1 MATLEHA
8 GYVPVDLG
16 YGAPSASYPTAPP
29 DGDSMDGDRDMD
41 MATAMDGLDIEEPMV
56 ASSAYAASS
65 TGPVPMNPENGL
77 PRKMLD
83 LVFIQDATGS
93 QGSYISHAT
102 ENIEEICNTIANTGK
117 LVRPEDL
124 RLGLIAFRDHPPQD
138 NTFITK
144 KFPFTSDVAEMKANL
159 KTLYAS
165 GGGDGPEAVTA
176 ALYDAL
182 NMDWRPEARRMV
194 VLIAD
199 APPHGLGEY
208 GDGFDSGSPDGHD
221 PIQIVREMATR
232 GITLFFVACEP
243 ALSGY
248 LYANE
253 FYHAMT
259 SLTGGTVLPLTT
271 SSLLSHAIIGSVL
284 ENLDMEDLIREVGQH
299 VANRVLGGDDV
310 DDIARQ
316 LHEHL
321 MLRNE
326 NTKKLK
332 IESIYRTS
340 EESAHNIN
348 VWLQASDLAS
358 ARPLLKKVTGSRFT
372 DKYQA
377 SKYST
382 TKGGIYH
389 YSSSASSF
397 SPYAPTLPPRGGVI
411 PTEPTMV
418 TPPMTPIRGPTSSPP
433 SSNKFGDFAAFSA
446 PKTTLSTSPFGVSGG
461 ITRKSFD
468 MRDGSGIGRALDDD
482 DDDDD
487 DRDLGRKVP
496 GMSFE
501 EDSISY
507 DQVRRI
513 VIAST
518 FRGMRT

>member
-1 MATLEHA
+1 MAAPDHA
-8 GYVPVDLG
+8 GFAYV
-16 YGAPSASYPTAPP
+16 APSASYPMSTP
-29 DGDSMDGDRDMD
+29 DAGDGMDADRDMD
-41 MATAMDGLDIEEPMV
+41 MASAMDGLDIEEPMV
-56 ASSAYAASS
+56 ASSAFATSS
-65 TGPVPMNPENGL
+65 TGPVPMNPEAGP

-102 ENIEEICNTIANTGK
+102 ENIEEICNTIVNTGK
-117 LVRPEDL
+117 LVRPDDL
-124 RLGLIAFRDHPPQD
+124 RVGLIAFRDHPPQD

-144 KFPFTSDVAEMKANL
+144 KFPFTSDIGAVKENL

-176 ALYDAL
+176 ALHDAL
-182 NMDWRPEARRMV
+182 YNMDWRPDARRMV

-208 GDGFDSGSPDGHD
+208 GDGFDNGSPDGYD
-221 PIQIVREMATR
+221 PIEIVREMATR

-326 NTKKLK
+326 STKKLK

-340 EESAHNIN
+340 EESAHNIQ
-348 VWLQASDLAS
+348 VWQQAADLKS
-358 ARPLLKKVTGSRFT
+358 ARPLLKRVTGSRFT
-372 DKYQA
+372 DKYQS
-377 SKYST
+377 SKYSS

-389 YSSSASSF
+389 YSSATSSF
-397 SPYAPTLPPRGGVI
+397 SPYAPSLPPRSGAVS
-411 PTEPTMV
+411 TESSIV
-418 TPPMTPIRGPTSSPP
+418 TPPMTPIRSPTASPP
-433 SSNKFGDFAAFSA
+433 SSNKFGEFAAFSA
-446 PKTTLSTSPFGVSGG
+446 PKTTLAPSPFGAPGG
-461 ITRKSFD
+461 LPRRSLD
-468 MRDGSGIGRALDDD
+468 MRDGSGYGRGMDDD

-487 DRDLGRKVP
+487 DDGRGG

-501 EDSISY
+501 EDQISY

>member
-1 MATLEHA
+1 MLCVDVSLTLSCRNLT
-8 GYVPVDLG
+8 PL
-16 YGAPSASYPTAPP
+16 SCS
-29 DGDSMDGDRDMD
+29 
-41 MATAMDGLDIEEPMV
+41 
-56 ASSAYAASS
+56 
-65 TGPVPMNPENGL
+65 
-77 PRKMLD
+77 D

-102 ENIEEICNTIANTGK
+102 ENIEEICNTIVNTGK

-144 KFPFTSDVAEMKANL
+144 KFPFTSDVSQMKENL

-176 ALYDAL
+176 ALHDAL
-182 NMDWRPEARRMV
+182 YNMEWRPEARRMV

-208 GDGFDSGSPDGHD
+208 GDAGFDNGSPDGYD
-221 PIQIVREMATR
+221 PIEIVREMARR

-316 LHEHL
+316 LHEAL

-326 NTKKLK
+326 STKKLK

-340 EESAHNIN
+340 EESAHNIA
-348 VWLQASDLAS
+348 VWQQAQDLKS
-358 ARPLLKKVTGSRFT
+358 ARPLLKKVSGSRFT

-377 SKYST
+377 SKYSS

-389 YSSSASSF
+389 YSSATSSF
-397 SPYAPTLPPRGGVI
+397 SPYAPSLPPRGGSSI
-411 PTEPTMV
+411 ETTMV
-418 TPPMTPIRGPTSSPP
+418 TPPMTPIRSAATSPP
-433 SSNKFGDFAAFSA
+433 STNKFGEFAAFSA
-446 PKTTLSTSPFGVSGG
+446 PKTTMAPSPFGASGAMP
-461 ITRKSFD
+461 RRSLD
-468 MRDGSGIGRALDDD
+468 MRDGSGFGRGMDDD

-487 DRDLGRKVP
+487 DDERGGKAG

-501 EDSISY
+501 EDQISY
-507 DQVRRI
+507 DQVSLTKF
-513 VIAST
+513 V
-518 FRGMRT
+518 